1 MMQLI
6 TPKAIV
12 KTFINVKNTSD
23 IPPLMVN
30 NSFVSYF
37 KENTNFFNHFLVQLF
52 RIFANYSILP
62 TKQMY
67 LTYERLRDFDI
78 ACGKI
83 QKLIHSFDPN
93 KVLGHD
99 GMLKFTRMFKLCN
112 STVMKTLLI
121 IFQDCL

>member
-6 TPKAIV
+6 TPKPIV

-62 TKQMY
+62 TKQM
-67 LTYERLRDFDI
+67 
-78 ACGKI
+78 
-83 QKLIHSFDPN
+83 
-93 KVLGHD
+93 
-99 GMLKFTRMFKLCN
+99 
-112 STVMKTLLI
+112 
-121 IFQDCL
+121 